1 VGGTSLE
8 NPKIRKKKSEKS
20 ENPSEKLLSQ
30 ENDDGRFILVSVPM
44 YSIDVSKY
52 ETVSTYQCTIVS
64 PIHINMYCHVYV

>member
-1 VGGTSLE
+1 
-8 NPKIRKKKSEKS
+8 
-20 ENPSEKLLSQ
+20 LLSQ

-52 ETVSTYQCTIVS
+52 ETVSTYRCTIVS